1 MARPSGPRPGMIHMR
16 RYLLLALAFL
26 FLLPAA
32 APGQPSV
39 PAEAQAADRPVE
51 LFVVIYRPGPAW
63 QAGRPMS
70 EQGLLPHGLY
80 YRELLDAGRVQAG
93 GGFVGSDGGLAILR
107 AADLAEAR
115 AIVAA
120 DPAVT
125 SGIFAAEL
133 EHWRPRFRS
142 PEPLPPIATAR

>member
-1 MARPSGPRPGMIHMR
+1 MRHRRPSAF
-16 RYLLLALAFL
+16 LLAALLAAGT
-26 FLLPAA
+26 LPAPAQPPAGESPA
-32 APGQPSV
+32 AS
-39 PAEAQAADRPVE
+39 AVE

-70 EQGLLPHGLY
+70 EQGLLPHGRY
-80 YRELLDAGRVQAG
+80 YRGLLDAGRLQAG

-125 SGIFAAEL
+125 SGIFVAEL
-133 EHWRPRFRS
+133 EHWRPRFQS
-142 PEPLPPIATAR
+142 PDPLPAAAPAGR

>member
-1 MARPSGPRPGMIHMR
+1 MR
-16 RYLLLALAFL
+16 RHALLALPFALLLAGAA
-26 FLLPAA
+26 PQEPA
-32 APGQPSV
+32 APGE
-39 PAEAQAADRPVE
+39 PAPAATPAE

-70 EQGLLPHGLY
+70 EQGLMPHGRY
-80 YRELLDAGRVQAG
+80 YRGLLDSGKLQAG

-107 AADLAEAR
+107 AANLAEAQ

-125 SGIFAAEL
+125 SQIFVAEL
-133 EHWRPRFRS
+133 EHWQPRFIS
-142 PEPLPPIATAR
+142 SDPIPAAAR

>member
-1 MARPSGPRPGMIHMR
+1 MRQLHLPG
-16 RYLLLALAFL
+16 LLLAGLLAAL
-26 FLLPAA
+26 PVSAPAQEPAPAA
-32 APGQPSV
+32 TEPQAPARS
-39 PAEAQAADRPVE
+39 VE

-70 EQGLLPHGLY
+70 EQSLLPHGRY
-80 YRELLDAGRVQAG
+80 YRGLLDAGSVQAG
-93 GGFVGSDGGLAILR
+93 GGFVDSDGGLAILR

-125 SGIFAAEL
+125 SGIFVAEL
-133 EHWRPRFRS
+133 EHWRPRFLS
-142 PEPLPPIATAR
+142 PDPLPTPPASR